1 LIIKDLH
8 ILILIGIIIVVAGGA
23 VWGTIKFAIPN
34 LKEGLGKINK
44 RQIGLE
50 HKVEKAVS
58 QVDFQKEITRLD
70 DQLVAHQGVCQSML
84 IGRIDEVRHDL
95 KGMDRLR
102 ERARLETVSRGD
114 FEDYKDAIKK
124 DVNLLA
130 KKMDAGQTLL
140 TRLDERVLMLLKKNG
155 FSAAQ
160 LKT

>member
-44 RQIGLE
+44 RLIGME
-50 HKVEKAVS
+50 HKMNKVVTNPAFE
-58 QVDFQKEITRLD
+58 KEINRLD
-70 DQLVAHQGVCQSML
+70 EQLTTHQGSCQVML
-84 IGRIDEVRHDL
+84 VGRIDEVRTDL

-114 FEDYKDAIKK
+114 FEEYKEAIKA
-124 DVNLLA
+124 DINILA
-130 KKMDAGQTLL
+130 KKMDAGQELL
-140 TRLDERVLMLLKKNG
+140 TRLDERVLMLLKANG
-155 FSAAQ
+155 VNAAAG
-160 LKT
+160 